1 MYRAPSSSQR
11 ALDPECSFAC
21 GRCRACT
28 TCDFGRSVQPSHQLK
43 FTFHDKVGVSAS
55 ATVDRRAPMA
65 QCRAAHH
72 GELLPVA
79 LEQSE
84 RYLTELRGSHAVAE
98 KQKLTH

>member
-1 MYRAPSSSQR
+1 MTVTFLLILYVLRGYGRHAPSGS
-11 ALDPECSFAC
+11 LF
-21 GRCRACT
+21 T
-28 TCDFGRSVQPSHQLK
+28 TP
-43 FTFHDKVGVSAS
+43 VGVSAS

-84 RYLTELRGSHAVAE
+84 R
-98 KQKLTH
+98 

>member
-28 TCDFGRSVQPSHQLK
+28 TCDFGRSVRSSHQLK
-43 FTFHDKVGVSAS
+43 FTFHDDGVSAS

-72 GELLPVA
+72 GELIPVA
-79 LEQSE
+79 LEIQS
-84 RYLTELRGSHAVAE
+84 TEAAHAVAE